1 MTVYE
6 LIKELIDYPADAEV
20 FAEVG
25 ASGLRFDVDG
35 VDSEYHGHPL
45 PKDNRAVIVLSV
57 W

>member
-6 LIKELIDYPADAEV
+6 LIKELIDYPADTEV

-25 ASGLRFDVDG
+25 ASGMKFDVDG
-35 VDSEYHGHPL
+35 VDSEYHGRPL

-57 W
+57 